1 MDKAWRKKQYG
12 WGIIFLAAVIVLAS
26 LFGTSVV
33 VCAISG
39 LALMLGTLQATA
51 FIVWQHIQSS
61 DRCSFHL
68 SCSLSYPIILYFT
81 ADQTHIR
88 AYTSPNYGLRI
99 FSSIRFPILSL
110 AAGLTPTLSLC
121 AHIAIVKCLAFTLCA
136 VQSRKWK

>member
-68 SCSLSYPIILYFT
+68 SNHSVLLLELY
-81 ADQTHIR
+81 DNSK
-88 AYTSPNYGLRI
+88 Y
-99 FSSIRFPILSL
+99 
-110 AAGLTPTLSLC
+110 
-121 AHIAIVKCLAFTLCA
+121 TLCVRIA
-136 VQSRKWK
+136 YLDQAAALIKLIYGGWVTFHLFYFMLFYKNRTKLQLVLSNHLVFYR